1 MGKCMGGPGGD
12 HGSRHHGP
20 HQPQVEELDDGR
32 GEADR
37 PFFLLVGTAV
47 KGKASYVRNDG

>member
-1 MGKCMGGPGGD
+1 MGKCTVGPGGD
-12 HGSRHHGP
+12 HG
-20 HQPQVEELDDGR
+20 GR

-47 KGKASYVRNDG
+47 HSATYKKNL